1 MTTQSKLPRLL
12 STVELSEYLDVPVR
26 TLEAWRARAGG
37 PPYVQFGRQVWYP
50 DDALIDW
57 MNELKVTPT
66 KR

>member
-26 TLEAWRARAGG
+26 TLEAWRARTGG
-37 PPYVQFGRQVWYP
+37 PPFVQFGRQVWYP
-50 DDALIDW
+50 DDALVDW
-57 MNELKVTPT
+57 MNDLKATPT

>member
-26 TLEAWRARAGG
+26 TLEAWRTRAGG
-37 PPYVQFGRQVWYP
+37 PPFVQFGRQVWYP
-50 DDALIDW
+50 DDALVDW
-57 MNELKVTPT
+57 MNELKATPT